1 MVGLVLGSGTFFN
14 SYPGGVFKLFG
25 IWHLTRPPVVGR
37 IKGASSTSVEGFS
50 GEGSAGVW
58 SNTFWIDS
66 VNIKAGFTNSDWL
79 WLVASSI
86 GYNVKVESQ
95 IWVQYQRLVS
105 WLLRERLE
113 RRLLFGGKCP
123 IKWRWW
129 TETEWET
136 VSKFSLAAA
145 SGAEQIWWGRKSLLF
160 STSRS
165 FSAATQ
171 LSSQQCFIFPT
182 SGIWLIYFDTKSAE
196 DAPNE
201 KSPPFCCW
209 LPNILSIIRDSR
221 RMSLKLTPAR
231 RSVYI
236 ICLHILISFN
246 VLDIYWIFCIS

>member
-1 MVGLVLGSGTFFN
+1 M
-14 SYPGGVFKLFG
+14 K
-25 IWHLTRPPVVGR
+25 I
-37 IKGASSTSVEGFS
+37 
-50 GEGSAGVW
+50 
-58 SNTFWIDS
+58 
-66 VNIKAGFTNSDWL
+66 
-79 WLVASSI
+79 
-86 GYNVKVESQ
+86 ESQ

-113 RRLLFGGKCP
+113 IRLLCGGKCP

-136 VSKFSLAAA
+136 VSKFSLVAA

-196 DAPNE
+196 DVPND
-201 KSPPFCCW
+201 KSSPFCCW
-209 LPNILSIIRDSR
+209 LPDICLIIKDLQG
-221 RMSLKLTPAR
+221 MSLKLTPAR
-231 RSVYI
+231 RSVWVRQRWSASMN
-236 ICLHILISFN
+236 ILGIRC
-246 VLDIYWIFCIS
+246 IYWIVWISSIHIEYFAYPRYTLDILNILDILWIF

>member
-1 MVGLVLGSGTFFN
+1 M
-14 SYPGGVFKLFG
+14 
-25 IWHLTRPPVVGR
+25 
-37 IKGASSTSVEGFS
+37 
-50 GEGSAGVW
+50 
-58 SNTFWIDS
+58 
-66 VNIKAGFTNSDWL
+66 
-79 WLVASSI
+79 

-113 RRLLFGGKCP
+113 IRLLCGGKCP

-136 VSKFSLAAA
+136 VSKFSLVAA

-182 SGIWLIYFDTKSAE
+182 SGIWLIHFDTKSAE
-196 DAPNE
+196 EVPND

-209 LPNILSIIRDSR
+209 LPNILLIIRDLQ

-231 RSVYI
+231 RSVWI
-236 ICLHILISFN
+236 RQRWSASMNILGIRY
-246 VLDIYWIFCIS
+246 IYWIVWISSIHIEYFAYPRYTLDILNILDILWIF

>member
-1 MVGLVLGSGTFFN
+1 M
-14 SYPGGVFKLFG
+14 
-25 IWHLTRPPVVGR
+25 
-37 IKGASSTSVEGFS
+37 
-50 GEGSAGVW
+50 
-58 SNTFWIDS
+58 
-66 VNIKAGFTNSDWL
+66 
-79 WLVASSI
+79 

-113 RRLLFGGKCP
+113 IRLLCGGKCP

-136 VSKFSLAAA
+136 VSKFSLVAA

-182 SGIWLIYFDTKSAE
+182 SGIWLIHFDTKSAVE
-196 DAPNE
+196 VPND

-209 LPNILSIIRDSR
+209 LPNIVLIIRHLQKL
-221 RMSLKLTPAR
+221 SLKLTPAR
-231 RSVYI
+231 RSVWVRQRWSASMN
-236 ICLHILISFN
+236 ILGIRY
-246 VLDIYWIFCIS
+246 IYWIVWISSIHIEYFAYPRYTLDILNILDILWKF